1 MRAAA
6 GKRTSKRG
14 SKYIRKRK
22 KRGRRSLLLRR
33 WQLTKGS
40 CFPRASLPQTRARR
54 GKDGNA
60 NHVLETGHLA
70 KLPVSY

>member
-33 WQLTKGS
+33 WQVTKGS
-40 CFPRASLPQTRARR
+40 CFPRASLPQTGRRFARQ
-54 GKDGNA
+54 
-60 NHVLETGHLA
+60 NHVLETTRICRFCCA
-70 KLPVSY
+70 EPRT

>member
-33 WQLTKGS
+33 WQVTKGS
-40 CFPRASLPQTRARR
+40 CFPRASLPQTGRRFARQHRAESKARQRR
-54 GKDGNA
+54 
-60 NHVLETGHLA
+60 ERT
-70 KLPVSY
+70 